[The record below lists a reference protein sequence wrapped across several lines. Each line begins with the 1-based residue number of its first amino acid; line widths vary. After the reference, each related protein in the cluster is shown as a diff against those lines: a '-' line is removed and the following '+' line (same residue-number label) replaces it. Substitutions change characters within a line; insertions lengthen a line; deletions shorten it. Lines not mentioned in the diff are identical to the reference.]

1 MGEDAGLATTTQAT
15 VTPSETSSSTASS
28 SETSSPETSSS
39 EASSSTASSST
50 SSPSTSSPST
60 SSPSTSSPST
70 SSLSTTLASSTSTAG
85 NTILCSVLRNS
96 EGWVPAQCDII
107 FVVVRVTAAEI
118 RYAGRNTRAF
128 EKLRLKLMASKVTK
142 LGLDFE
148 YSSITQSST
157 HLARLNAMVAMS
169 KMGARLTGVLAA
181 QVDNV
186 WDDTDRAIVSVLK
199 VSFGV
204 IHRRALSTGISMLF
218 PFKGLTNI
226 RDGVHVSFVYLSY

>member
-15 VTPSETSSSTASS
+15 VTPSETSSSTASSSTASS

-70 SSLSTTLASSTSTAG
+70 SSPSTSSPSTSSLSTTPASSTSTAG

-107 FVVVRVTAAEI
+107 FVVVRVTAAEV

-128 EKLRLKLMASKVTK
+128 EKLRLKLMASKITK
-142 LGLDFE
+142 LGLDFQ

-199 VSFGV
+199 PFSSSSSSFQFQTTKSNRG
-204 IHRRALSTGISMLF
+204 HFSE
-218 PFKGLTNI
+218 
-226 RDGVHVSFVYLSY
+226 H